1 MMATLDKRW
10 KKNQGACVV
19 ALERSKELKPTA
31 PLDGSDD
38 GVAEG
43 SSDGRGLGLARLRA
57 WCNMKGLDLDGN
69 LFSAIC
75 SIVVPSIIIFPTLLA
90 RHWSSKLG
98 PIAE

>member
-31 PLDGSDD
+31 PPLSSLTFLTDEGSDDGSDD

-43 SSDGRGLGLARLRA
+43 SSDGRGFEG
-57 WCNMKGLDLDGN
+57 G
-69 LFSAIC
+69 
-75 SIVVPSIIIFPTLLA
+75 
-90 RHWSSKLG
+90 
-98 PIAE
+98 